1 MSVDRT
7 ATMPSNGMSRRHGNN
22 AMARPRY
29 GSNWGSVYGFGTELY
44 LLCLR
49 GYAPVLRN
57 KLAHLEQSSAAIRT
71 ADIPV
76 EGRPP
81 RQDAACPIGSTG
93 LVRST

>member
-1 MSVDRT
+1 MIWVE
-7 ATMPSNGMSRRHGNN
+7 
-22 AMARPRY
+22 
-29 GSNWGSVYGFGTELY
+29 WGSIYGFGTELY

-49 GYAPVLRN
+49 DYAPVLQN

-76 EGRPP
+76 EGRRL
-81 RQDAACPIGSTG
+81 RQDAVCPIDSTG